1 VVGIAVVAGG
11 GAAIASTQGSPAKAP
26 APAKVHVVR
35 SAPAGA
41 AVVTP
46 HRCHHGSASAPAAD
60 L

>member
-1 VVGIAVVAGG
+1 MMRSGRLATAVIGIAVVAGG
-11 GAAIASTQGSPAKAP
+11 GAAIASTQGSSPAKAP
-26 APAKVHVVR
+26 AP
-35 SAPAGA
+35 A